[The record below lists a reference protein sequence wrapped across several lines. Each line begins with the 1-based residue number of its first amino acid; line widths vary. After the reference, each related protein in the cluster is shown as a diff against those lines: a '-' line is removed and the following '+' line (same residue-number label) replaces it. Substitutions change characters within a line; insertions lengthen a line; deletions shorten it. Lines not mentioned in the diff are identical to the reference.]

1 MPSLFDG
8 LTDNATLT
16 FPQGDGTVTFDDDKN
31 PVEGSALPLVVKASV
46 KKDGKPRVDR
56 PPGID
61 FAQAMPIKGKLI
73 DPAIIGLSQ
82 RDRTE
87 PISAVVDGNPCR
99 ILLDPTLQSAS
110 ITRLSLLPLVGE
122 KFTGWMVFDP

>member
-16 FPQGDGTVTFDDDKN
+16 FSQGDGTVTFDDDKN
-31 PVEGSALPLVVKASV
+31 PVEGSAPPLVVKASV

-87 PISAVVDGNPCR
+87 PISAVVDGNSCR
-99 ILLDPTLQSAS
+99 ILIDPTLQSAS
-110 ITRLSLLPLVGE
+110 ITRLNLLPLVGE